1 MTAPDRTPG
10 SPDHQKQPESEERS
24 GWWVALLAI
33 PVLCCAGPAL
43 LAAVGVGS
51 LGALV
56 AAGTGRVVLA
66 VALTLVVLVTASV
79 LLARSRQR
87 PTRRGAGGG

>member
-1 MTAPDRTPG
+1 MTGPDPADP
-10 SPDHQKQPESEERS
+10 SAKPERS

-51 LGALV
+51 VGALF
-56 AAGTGRVVLA
+56 AAGAGQVVLA
-66 VALTLVVLVTASV
+66 VALALAALTTVAVLTAR
-79 LLARSRQR
+79 AR
-87 PTRRGAGGG
+87 RRSGG